1 MSGVAIGIRRFLA
14 VLVARNREF
23 IRDRSSWAWN
33 VIFPVL
39 LVIGLSIVFS
49 GEDQT
54 RFRVGVLSSETE
66 HALAAQRYTSF
77 LPLTEESVGV
87 RKVER
92 HQLDALIDG
101 RTKRYWINETSPN
114 GYILDQLLATANY
127 NREPVTGD
135 AVRYIDWVL
144 PGILGVNMMFA
155 SLFGVGYVIVR
166 YRKSGVLRRL
176 KATPLGAFEFLAAQV
191 VSRLWLILA
200 VATVVF
206 IGTHWFLDFTV
217 RGSYALLFSILL
229 LGAMSLISLGLLM
242 ASRTPSEELAG
253 GLLNVCTWPMML
265 LSGAWFT
272 LDAAP
277 RWLQLVAEAL
287 PLTQIIAAARA
298 VMIDGAGIIDIAPR
312 LLMLVVFTVVCLFFG
327 ARLFRWE
334 G

>member
-1 MSGVAIGIRRFLA
+1 MIGLRRFLA
-14 VLVARNREF
+14 VLAARNREF

-54 RFRVGVLSSETE
+54 RFRVGVLSYDTAHELSD
-66 HALAAQRYTSF
+66 QRYTSF
-77 LPLTEESVGV
+77 LHVDDENEAI

-101 RTKRYWINETSPN
+101 STKRYWINETSPN
-114 GYILDQLLATANY
+114 GYVLDQLLSRGDY
-127 NREPVTGD
+127 QREPVTGN

-176 KATPLGAFEFLAAQV
+176 KATPLSAFEFLAAQI

-200 VATVVF
+200 VATTVF
-206 IGTHWFLDFTV
+206 IGTHWLLDFTV
-217 RGSYALLFSILL
+217 RGSYLLLFFVLL
-229 LGAMSLISLGLLM
+229 LGALSLISLGLLM

-253 GLLNVCTWPMML
+253 GLLNLATWPMML

-277 RWLQLVAEAL
+277 RWVQLAAEIL
-287 PLTQIIAAARA
+287 PLTQVIAAARA
-298 VMIDGAGIIDIAPR
+298 VMIDGAGFVDIAPR
-312 LLMLVVFTVVCLFFG
+312 LLMLAVFTLVCMVLG

>member
-1 MSGVAIGIRRFLA
+1 MMALKRFFA
-14 VLVARNREF
+14 VLAARNREF

-33 VIFPVL
+33 VIFPVM
-39 LVIGLSIVFS
+39 LVIGLSVVFS

-54 RFRVGVLSSETE
+54 KFRVGVIDADTP
-66 HALAAQRYTSF
+66 HALSNQRYTSF
-77 LPLTEESVGV
+77 IAVESMALGVG
-87 RKVER
+87 KVER

-101 RTKRYWINETSPN
+101 TNKRYWVNETSPN
-114 GYILDQLLATANY
+114 GYVLDQLLSSAAY
-127 NREPVTGD
+127 QREPVTGN

-200 VATVVF
+200 VATGVF
-206 IGTHWFLDFTV
+206 LATHIALDFTV
-217 RGSYALLFSILL
+217 RGSYFLLFVVLV
-229 LGAMSLISLGLLM
+229 LGALSLISLGLLL
-242 ASRTPSEELAG
+242 ASRTSSEELAG
-253 GLLNVCTWPMML
+253 GLLNLCTWPMML

-287 PLTQIIAAARA
+287 PLTQVISAARA
-298 VMIDGAGIIDIAPR
+298 IMIDGAGFTDIVGR
-312 LLMLVVFTVVCLFFG
+312 LAVLLLFTAVCLIFG

>member
-1 MSGVAIGIRRFLA
+1 MIGLRRFLA
-14 VLVARNREF
+14 VLAARNREF
-23 IRDRSSWAWN
+23 LRDRSSWAWN

-54 RFRVGVLSSETE
+54 RFRVGVLSANTPHELSD
-66 HALAAQRYTSF
+66 QRYTSF
-77 LPLTEESVGV
+77 LAVDDEAEAI

-101 RTKRYWINETSPN
+101 ATQRYWVNETSPN
-114 GYILDQLLATANY
+114 GYVLDQLLSRGNY
-127 NREPVTGD
+127 QREPVTGN

-176 KATPLGAFEFLAAQV
+176 KATPLSAFEFLAAQI

-200 VATVVF
+200 VATTVF
-206 IGTHWFLDFTV
+206 IGTHWLLDFTV
-217 RGSYALLFSILL
+217 RGSYLLLFFVLV
-229 LGAMSLISLGLLM
+229 LGALSLISLGLLM
-242 ASRTPSEELAG
+242 ACRTPSEELAG
-253 GLLNVCTWPMML
+253 GLLNLATWPMML

-277 RWLQLVAEAL
+277 RWVQLAAEAL
-287 PLTQIIAAARA
+287 PLTQVIAAARA
-298 VMIDGAGIIDIAPR
+298 VMIDGAGIVDIAPR
-312 LLMLVVFTVVCLFFG
+312 LAMLLVFTLVCMLLG
-327 ARLFRWE
+327 AKLFRWE

>member
-1 MSGVAIGIRRFLA
+1 MMGLQRFLA
-14 VLVARNREF
+14 VLAARNREF

-39 LVIGLSIVFS
+39 LVIGLSVVFS

-54 RFRVGVLSSETE
+54 RFRVGVLSADTP
-66 HALAAQRYTSF
+66 HALSEQRYTAF
-77 LPLTEESVGV
+77 VSVENEAEGIS
-87 RKVER
+87 KVER

-101 RTKRYWINETSPN
+101 TNNRYWVNETSPN
-114 GYILDQLLATANY
+114 GYVLDQLLIRSDY
-127 NREPVTGD
+127 QREPVSGA

-200 VATVVF
+200 VATGVF
-206 IGTHWFLDFTV
+206 LATHWYLDFTV
-217 RGSYALLFSILL
+217 RGSYALLFLVLL
-229 LGAMSLISLGLLM
+229 LGALSLISLGLLL

-253 GLLNVCTWPMML
+253 GLLNLCTWPMML

-277 RWLQLVAEAL
+277 RWVQLAAEAL
-287 PLTQIIAAARA
+287 PLTQVISAARA
-298 VMIDGAGIIDIAPR
+298 IMIDGAGFTDIAPR
-312 LLMLVVFTVVCLFFG
+312 LGALLLITLVCLLLG

-334 G
+334 NQAN

>member
-1 MSGVAIGIRRFLA
+1 MIGLRRFMA

-23 IRDRSSWAWN
+23 IRDRSSWVWN
-33 VIFPVL
+33 VVFPVL
-39 LVIGLSIVFS
+39 LVIGLSVVFS
-49 GEDQT
+49 DKDQT
-54 RFRVGVLSSETE
+54 RFRVGVLSSDSE
-66 HALAAQRYTSF
+66 HALSTQRYTSF
-77 LPLTEESVGV
+77 LSLDDEALGV
-87 RKVER
+87 HKVER

-101 RTKRYWINETSPN
+101 PTKRYWINETSPN
-114 GYILDQLLATANY
+114 GYVLDQLLTNSDY
-127 NREPVTGD
+127 TREPVSGE

-200 VATVVF
+200 VATTVF
-206 IGTHWFLDFTV
+206 LGTRWFLGFTV
-217 RGSYALLFSILL
+217 HGSYWLLFLVLL

-253 GLLNVCTWPMML
+253 GLLNLCTWPMML

-277 RWLQLVAEAL
+277 RWVQLAAEAL
-287 PLTQIIAAARA
+287 PLTQVIAAARS
-298 VMIDGAGIIDIAPR
+298 VMIDGAELIDIAPR
-312 LLMLVVFTVVCLFFG
+312 LLMLVLFTAVCLFFG

>member
-1 MSGVAIGIRRFLA
+1 MIRVRRFLA
-14 VLVARNREF
+14 VLAARNREF

-54 RFRVGVLSSETE
+54 RFRVGVLSADTL
-66 HALAAQRYTSF
+66 HALSEQRYTSF
-77 LPLTEESVGV
+77 VSLDFEAHGV

-101 RTKRYWINETSPN
+101 QTKRYWTNDTSPN
-114 GYILDQLLATANY
+114 GYILDQLLAKTDY
-127 NREPVTGD
+127 TREPVTGA

-191 VSRLWLILA
+191 VSRLWLVLA
-200 VATVVF
+200 VATAVF
-206 IGTHWFLDFTV
+206 VGTHFFLDFTV
-217 RGSYALLFSILL
+217 HGSYWLLLFVLL
-229 LGAMSLISLGLLM
+229 LGALSLISLGLLM
-242 ASRTPSEELAG
+242 ACRTPSEELAG

-272 LDAAP
+272 LDSAP
-277 RWLQLVAEAL
+277 RWVQAIAEIL
-287 PLTQIIAAARA
+287 PLTHVIAAARS
-298 VMIDGAGIIDIAPR
+298 VMIDGAGIADIAPR
-312 LLMLVVFTVVCLFFG
+312 LMMLGLFTVVCLFFG

>member
-1 MSGVAIGIRRFLA
+1 MIGLRRFLA

-23 IRDRSSWAWN
+23 LRDRSSWAWN
-33 VIFPVL
+33 VIFPVM

-49 GEDQT
+49 DEDQT
-54 RFRVGVLSSETE
+54 RFRVGVLSTDTE
-66 HALAAQRYTSF
+66 HALSTQRYTSF
-77 LPLTEESVGV
+77 LPIDDETLGV

-101 RTKRYWINETSPN
+101 PTKRYWINETSPN
-114 GYILDQLLATANY
+114 GYILDQLLTNSNY
-127 NREPVTGD
+127 NREPVSGE

-200 VATVVF
+200 VAITVF
-206 IGTHWFLDFTV
+206 AGTHWFLDFTV
-217 RGSYALLFSILL
+217 HGSYWVLFFVLL
-229 LGAMSLISLGLLM
+229 LGALSLISLGLLM
-242 ASRTPSEELAG
+242 ACRTPSEELAG
-253 GLLNVCTWPMML
+253 GLLNLCTWPMML

-277 RWLQLVAEAL
+277 RWVQLVAEAL
-287 PLTQIIAAARA
+287 PLTQVIAAARE
-298 VMIDGAGIIDIAPR
+298 VMIDGSGFVDIAPR
-312 LLMLVVFTVVCLFFG
+312 LVVLVLFTAVCLFFG

>member
-1 MSGVAIGIRRFLA
+1 MIALRRFLA
-14 VLVARNREF
+14 VLAARNREF

-54 RFRVGVLSSETE
+54 RFRVGVLSDDVT
-66 HALAAQRYTSF
+66 HALSDQRYTSF
-77 LPLTEESVGV
+77 VTVESDAIGI

-101 RTKRYWINETSPN
+101 SAQRYWVNETSPN
-114 GYILDQLLATANY
+114 GYVLDQLLSSADY
-127 NREPVTGD
+127 KREPVTGD

-176 KATPLGAFEFLAAQV
+176 KATPLTAFEFLAAQV
-191 VSRLWLILA
+191 MSRLWLILA
-200 VATVVF
+200 VATTVF
-206 IGTHWFLDFTV
+206 VGTHIFLDFTV
-217 RGSYALLFSILL
+217 RGSYFLLFIVLL
-229 LGAMSLISLGLLM
+229 LGALSLISLGLLM

-253 GLLNVCTWPMML
+253 GLLNLCTWPMML

-277 RWLQLVAEAL
+277 RWVQLAAEAL
-287 PLTQIIAAARA
+287 PLTQVIAAARA
-298 VMIDGAGIIDIAPR
+298 VMIDGAGFVDIAPR
-312 LLMLVVFTVVCLFFG
+312 LLLLIGFTVVCLFFG

-334 G
+334 GS